1 MIDAMSQPLA
11 ERLVAAIAAQD
22 QAQIA
27 GCFAEAVEFRA
38 MVPPGVRERSGA
50 SEVGALVAGW
60 FSDSTVLELA
70 DVSST
75 EVGDRLHIRYRF
87 TGVED
92 GQPYVVEQQL
102 YCTVVDDKIER
113 ADLLCSGF
121 RPPPSA

>member
-1 MIDAMSQPLA
+1 
-11 ERLVAAIAAQD
+11 
-22 QAQIA
+22 
-27 GCFAEAVEFRA
+27 